1 MFERVGRFQPGI
13 ARSARSR
20 STVDQM
26 SAKEPKSFHQK
37 RYTRPPTAT
46 DILLVRHGAS
56 AAVVEGQP
64 FPMLAGQGNP
74 ELAPIGH
81 EQAEL
86 VGARLAR
93 DSIDAIYVSSMVRTH
108 QTAAPLVDLIGIE
121 PIVEPDLREVYLGD
135 WEAGVLRRRAAE
147 DHPIYQQMRDEQRW
161 DVIPNAEPSE
171 AFSKRTV
178 AVIARLAEKHR
189 DQLVVVVC
197 HGGVIGALCAHATR
211 SRAFAFGGADNA
223 SITQLIVDG
232 DQWNVRRFNDSS
244 HLYNTL
250 TTSLDHIT

>member
-135 WEAGVLRRRAAE
+135 WEAGVLRRRARGGSPYLSTDARRTTMGC
-147 DHPIYQQMRDEQRW
+147 HPQRRAVRSLQQAHGRGDR
-161 DVIPNAEPSE
+161 PS
-171 AFSKRTV
+171 R
-178 AVIARLAEKHR
+178 R
-189 DQLVVVVC
+189 
-197 HGGVIGALCAHATR
+197 R
-211 SRAFAFGGADNA
+211 STA
-223 SITQLIVDG
+223 
-232 DQWNVRRFNDSS
+232 
-244 HLYNTL
+244 
-250 TTSLDHIT
+250 TSLSSWYVMAVSSERSVPMRRGAAPLLSVAQTTRR